1 MADAGNIINKIY
13 LGYDVS
19 PIGLVYDGKNDLV
32 YVANRNKKEVAIV
45 NMKDYEVIERVA
57 TKGLP
62 NTIVLNEKDGSVYVT
77 NKSSR
82 KAEEGLENGDTVQK
96 ITKIS
101 KFRPRSIVLKL
112 IVFSKLSVWMETDI
126 LAGDPSER

>member
-13 LGYDVS
+13 LGYDAS
-19 PIGLVYDGKNDLV
+19 PIGLVYDSKNDLV

>member
-19 PIGLVYDGKNDLV
+19 PIGLVYDSKNDLV